1 MPSQA
6 PWAMCV
12 HLTGCVLTGWPWA
25 SEPVCPWQ
33 HLESCWVQEGTLG
46 IALERKEGIWS
57 TSVPH
62 PVPLTLEK
70 GTIITILFVSSV
82 C

>member
-1 MPSQA
+1 MGWTIQLGECKYCGKKRDLVFSTMPSQA

-46 IALERKEGIWS
+46 IALERKERDL
-57 TSVPH
+57 VH
-62 PVPLTLEK
+62 
-70 GTIITILFVSSV
+70 
-82 C
+82 